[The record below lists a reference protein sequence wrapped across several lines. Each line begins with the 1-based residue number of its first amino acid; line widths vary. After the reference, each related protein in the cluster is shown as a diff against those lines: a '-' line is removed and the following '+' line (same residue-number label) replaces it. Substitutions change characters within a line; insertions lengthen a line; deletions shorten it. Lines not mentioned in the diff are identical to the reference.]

1 MFLTFSSM
9 ILKFYINKRI
19 IKFIHPLNFPFSSL
33 KLILLYSLEGLTRY
47 ERNSQRKK
55 RKKILQDPRNTTL
68 SLSISLSFKFISSFT
83 FPSFLSIL
91 RTNRKIGSRSRESW
105 QKWRYPWRD
114 KASESRIS
122 CPSL

>member
-33 KLILLYSLEGLTRY
+33 KLILLYSLKRLIRY

-68 SLSISLSFKFISSFT
+68 SLYLSLIQIHLELHLPFLPFDPSNESKNRLA
-83 FPSFLSIL
+83 FP
-91 RTNRKIGSRSRESW
+91 
-105 QKWRYPWRD
+105 
-114 KASESRIS
+114 
-122 CPSL
+122 